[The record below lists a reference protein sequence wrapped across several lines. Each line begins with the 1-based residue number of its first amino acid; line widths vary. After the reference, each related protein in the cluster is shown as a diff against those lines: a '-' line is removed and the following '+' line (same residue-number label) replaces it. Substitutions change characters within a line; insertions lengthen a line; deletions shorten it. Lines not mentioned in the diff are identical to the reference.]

1 MAFLKICQ
9 WCVLTVSVTLAITM
23 DEEPLTVTCQN
34 IRHDKILGDL
44 DSGEGSNMSL
54 ESCTIITQSS
64 YSSDSIHEMCCQ
76 HCHSCSLP
84 GTEEGQWKGKTVSRT
99 VKLNSTKLYE
109 RKKRQEGAERPLHTS
124 GTERVLQAGHTYH
137 LPCPV
142 FSPGDVINDIVWFKG
157 SNCDPKKRQKI
168 LQHYNPPD
176 GTLITPSPHYQF
188 TETNYGLVIESA
200 NLTDSDRYWCK
211 AHKEPIGEYVEE
223 FLDLIVLGTNFPM
236 HRWPDTVED
245 IAKITLNFE
254 EAKLV
259 TCPVMSQTSSRRDD
273 VTVYWSRLNT
283 EDGQSMEIVFPD
295 VVGVVAGGEYRIDGD
310 NNLVV
315 DKFNEREEMYCCHVF
330 QEDTDPRQGCVRVVW
345 GATQKPKYPVI
356 SACVDVKTPEGQ
368 CDVRLESDQDFFQLD
383 CLVNNVYPRPD
394 VSWSLK
400 DCIGT
405 NATGF
410 STCND
415 WTYDNV
421 SMTYSAISK
430 LYLHNL
436 PLESFSCNFICTS
449 LGGAIQNGGES
460 SSVKISRAEE
470 IKSSCNYAL
479 LFIMTSIFVT
489 VLIILVIRLCLAFPR
504 SRGFIMKHVSDMGTF
519 SCLVDDEETPTRSK
533 ELKLTELTHLESSP
547 MIVKGSEGDANTK
560 EPVCLISRTNH
571 NIIFTDNTY
580 NWVSLGELVTNSS
593 NRVDTKSG
601 FKYILHVIPS
611 PIQDGGLVIIDSVAM
626 HQFTS
631 EYHYKYVNL
640 YKQVPANYLCV
651 TYSTTNKL
659 IFGLK
664 MGKLKIFDPDKA
676 ELSTFAS
683 VLPVGQAEVKLDD
696 ISVDCNGFVFAA
708 DSKGK
713 AISMFDPEGVY
724 INRVEI
730 NIVPKFIFAHTTEE
744 MKVDIFVSSESK
756 VEMYGCDRKPHYP
769 YRATMGAPKYIVDDK
784 MADAESFCSGGIT
797 VRDDNLFLL
806 NRLTDDKNVQVLQR
820 KQTGG
825 DEEHK
830 FIVAVSDEDE
840 ADTVTSS
847 GIKGIA
853 FAKRGEMVFV
863 YFDNAVY
870 IFEKT
875 KKDSAEHK
883 IDETAAI

>member
-345 GATQKPKYPVI
+345 G
-356 SACVDVKTPEGQ
+356 G
-368 CDVRLESDQDFFQLD
+368 
-383 CLVNNVYPRPD
+383 
-394 VSWSLK
+394 
-400 DCIGT
+400 
-405 NATGF
+405 
-410 STCND
+410 
-415 WTYDNV
+415 
-421 SMTYSAISK
+421 
-430 LYLHNL
+430 
-436 PLESFSCNFICTS
+436 
-449 LGGAIQNGGES
+449 
-460 SSVKISRAEE
+460 AEE